1 MNIVENYQQIKQ
13 DLPQEVELI
22 TVSKTQSNESIQ
34 TLYDAGN
41 LVFGENRVQELI
53 EKQAVLPQDI
63 QWHLIGHLQ
72 RNKVKYIAEFVHLIH
87 SVESESLL
95 KEINK
100 QAKRFERTIPCLLQI
115 RIATEETKFGLEA
128 ADALAL
134 LTTYASK
141 YPNVEIVGLMGMA
154 TFTSD
159 ENQVRNEFKALKRI
173 FDDFQKLDER
183 IQVLSMGM
191 SGDYAIAI
199 EEGSN
204 MVRVGSAIFGQ
215 R

>member
-128 ADALAL
+128 ADALVL

-141 YPNVEIVGLMGMA
+141 YSNVEIVGLMGMA

>member
-159 ENQVRNEFKALKRI
+159 ENQVRSEFKALKRI

>member
-128 ADALAL
+128 ADALVL

>member
-22 TVSKTQSNESIQ
+22 TVSKTQSNESVQ

-128 ADALAL
+128 ADALVL